1 MRRMKIRMPGGRDG
15 FALAE
20 VLVAMVILAV
30 GLMALESLAIG
41 AARRITM
48 ANFATEYTLIGS
60 ERMETA
66 LSAARGSG
74 AAPITSTTTLPN
86 GTRVD
91 QDVTTTALGGV
102 GGTLYQVRITVT
114 PGAAANARVRI
125 APVVLTGRAVR

>member
-1 MRRMKIRMPGGRDG
+1 MRLMQRALPARRDG

-66 LSAARGSG
+66 LTAARGAG
-74 AAPITSTTTLPN
+74 APPVTSTTTLAD

-91 QDVTTTALGGV
+91 QDVTPTVLGGV
-102 GGTLYQVRITVT
+102 GGTLYQVRVTVT

-125 APVVLTGRAVR
+125 SPVVLTGRAVR

>member
-1 MRRMKIRMPGGRDG
+1 MRLTQRALPAGRDG

-66 LSAARGSG
+66 LTAARGG
-74 AAPITSTTTLPN
+74 TPPVTSTTTLAD

-91 QDVTTTALGGV
+91 QDVTPTVLGGV

-114 PGAAANARVRI
+114 PGALANARVRI
-125 APVVLTGRAVR
+125 APVVLTGRVVR

>member
-1 MRRMKIRMPGGRDG
+1 MRPTQHTPPDGRGG

-66 LSAARGSG
+66 LTAARGG
-74 AAPITSTTTLPN
+74 TPPVTSTTTLAD

-91 QDVTTTALGGV
+91 QDVTPTVLGGV

-114 PGAAANARVRI
+114 PGALANARVRI
-125 APVVLTGRAVR
+125 APVVLTGRVVR